1 MFVGSHWCW
10 QSYKELADSDKAIEC
25 LQKAV
30 ALDGKYDYRTQ
41 YLKTQ
46 NGCYLYLVYRTHLLA
61 HFTFASE
68 EHHDGRIFW
77 SIWCKLELMHKLHC
91 GMFLADMYRHIA
103 YGASCFMAS
112 VIISEIL
119 SLHNTPIDL
128 LLYQK
133 PFDQSF
139 SGWHFSLPNF
149 GKNPCLQE
157 LSGYAV
163 KRPRG
168 WSD

>member
-30 ALDGKYDYRTQ
+30 ALDGKYDYQTQ

-68 EHHDGRIFW
+68 EHHDGRIFL
-77 SIWCKLELMHKLHC
+77 SIGCKLELMHKLHC
-91 GMFLADMYRHIA
+91 GMFLADMYRHIV

-133 PFDQSF
+133 PFDESF
-139 SGWHFSLPNF
+139 SG
-149 GKNPCLQE
+149 
-157 LSGYAV
+157 
-163 KRPRG
+163 
-168 WSD
+168 